1 MYDVS
6 ERTSRIGWVR
16 NTLLG
21 DAARGEPL
29 DETWVRMLNVDV
41 RAARDTFLTDDP
53 FVSQF
58 AQFGVPKGTT
68 FQCMGMLGNDW
79 AYVTAEVSAKNT
91 FTDGGA
97 IVWGFVPLRDL
108 TLMEDEIQYDVMQQL
123 EGAWYMSAGG
133 NMAEDA
139 LILHADGTYE
149 SGYTVYRRTAARRA
163 LR

>member
-58 AQFGVPKGTT
+58 AQFSVPKGTT

-79 AYVTAEVSAKNT
+79 AVCDLRRFRQRIRSRTAERSSGVLCPC
-91 FTDGGA
+91 A
-97 IVWGFVPLRDL
+97 I
-108 TLMEDEIQYDVMQQL
+108 
-123 EGAWYMSAGG
+123 
-133 NMAEDA
+133 
-139 LILHADGTYE
+139 
-149 SGYTVYRRTAARRA
+149 
-163 LR
+163 